1 MRRGRIDIMG
11 EILAA
16 ASSGVGKT
24 ALVYRTNLNFSLVD
38 RYISVLSRNGFISV
52 SRNSP
57 VKYQTTS
64 RGTDFLRTYAT
75 LKRIESP

>member
-24 ALVYRTNLNFSLVD
+24 ALVYRTNLNFSLAE
-38 RYISVLSRNGFISV
+38 RYISVLSQNGFISV
-52 SRNSP
+52 SRDSP
-57 VKYQTTS
+57 VKYRTTS
-64 RGTDFLRTYAT
+64 KGVDFLRSYT
-75 LKRIESP
+75 RIVVLEKT